1 MPNELLLERFQ
12 KWVGHL
18 YVDEHKFGHFTKQS
32 ELLYP
37 IYFVQNYS
45 YFNQYCQIHNY
56 LEFFFSKMKPVSMY
70 LLWALLGNPGRFYP
84 RILTMTKTPVML
96 LGSSL
101 IQHPNYW
108 VFKKDLLQC
117 MKNIS
122 VIPSLFLPMEQLP
135 IFTSL
140 ISHEEAPP
148 HRSV

>member
-1 MPNELLLERFQ
+1 M
-12 KWVGHL
+12 
-18 YVDEHKFGHFTKQS
+18 DEHKFDHFTKQS

-101 IQHPNYW
+101 IQHPNYPYALGFQEGFAP
-108 VFKKDLLQC
+108 VHEKFFSYSFTFPSNGAAT
-117 MKNIS
+117 NIHK
-122 VIPSLFLPMEQLP
+122 FD
-135 IFTSL
+135 
-140 ISHEEAPP
+140 IS
-148 HRSV
+148 